1 MVDLGHTNW
10 RYAYSCGKTCFP
22 HVLLDD
28 PTMPKLTRACKPWGC
43 LKHWCSPLL
52 SAQHDAIFG
61 RRGFENNKPL
71 QVTHTHTLI
80 FLVDLQFCWV
90 NPRCSLFNLLFAVT
104 SAFSVDHLIHLP
116 SAGHISMAAG
126 YLLIWRVQFLL
137 PQSPKVSFVI
147 IMNSQCRLA
156 INWVSP
162 ILGRSHIK
170 ISWPRT
176 VSLKKYHI
184 MSATG
189 ENMTKY
195 QSTIRPVWLIWFISL
210 VAPPKKE
217 NNVVVVNYFSVFFGG
232 SLDPLIYIYIHVYI
246 IYIYIHIDDLSHIFC
261 ALVPVWRWSRPQPWV
276 REFLMCDSAQGM
288 WGLAASWRVNQKD
301 MCFFRQQIG
310 YN

>member
-1 MVDLGHTNW
+1 MLILVAKHVSLMCCWMIQPCQSWHVPVNLGDAW
-10 RYAYSCGKTCFP
+10 SIDAPPYSVHNMTLFSVEEALKITSLC
-22 HVLLDD
+22 
-28 PTMPKLTRACKPWGC
+28 KL
-43 LKHWCSPLL
+43 
-52 SAQHDAIFG
+52 
-61 RRGFENNKPL
+61 
-71 QVTHTHTLI
+71 HTHTLI